1 MYYNTFGWEMIFM
14 ASANWQKHSGGT
26 SVKAQFRHCDKNE
39 RLKVK
44 HANEEIDANLTYK
57 NLSFGIFQGDYKS
70 ACHAYDERIEY
81 IDKHAGLKKKPRKD
95 RVTCVSW
102 SIPQPEG
109 MSEDMAS
116 KWFTDVYALLTRE
129 YSEVLG
135 ASVHFDEVHEYVDAS
150 TGETTKSRPHMHAF
164 VLPVVEKD
172 GFRRLIGKD
181 FSKRDKMIQL
191 NNSIQKLTEDKYPG
205 YTFMTGV
212 KHPGKYQSVE
222 DSKRQS
228 KIMKALQDDFDV
240 YKSNALQVIEQERAK
255 FKAEVAVANKKLAER
270 EQAVAVRESNAKAK
284 EEQTDAY
291 VINVKDIEKS
301 TDVSE
306 HAFANW
312 KYVNK
317 EGKIVDFS
325 HWFEKFVK
333 EQNKAANAK
342 KQKAKPSL
350 AAPKPVDYAQKAL
363 GVIGEQ
369 LVNKA
374 VQAASESI
382 KRKTLSTPPSLHE
395 DESDEWSL

>member
-1 MYYNTFGWEMIFM
+1 M
-14 ASANWQKHSGGT
+14 ASANWLKMSGGT
-26 SVKAQFRHCDKNE
+26 DVKSKFRHCDKDE

-44 HANEEIDANLTYK
+44 HANEEIDTNLTHK
-57 NLSFGIFQGDYKS
+57 NLSFGIFQQDYKS

-116 KWFTDVYALLTRE
+116 KWFTDVYGLLNTE
-129 YSEVLG
+129 YSDVLG

-228 KIMKALQDDFDV
+228 KIMKALQDDFDD

-255 FKAEVAVANKKLAER
+255 FKAEVVVANKKLAER
-270 EQAVAVRESNAKAK
+270 EHAVAVRESNAKAK
-284 EEQTDAY
+284 EEQIDAY
-291 VINVKDIEKS
+291 VIQVKDIEES
-301 TDVSE
+301 VDVSE
-306 HAFANW
+306 NAFANW
-312 KYVNK
+312 KYVRK
-317 EGKIVDFS
+317 DGTTVDFRR
-325 HWFEKFVK
+325 WYEMFVK
-333 EQNKAANAK
+333 EQTKAANTK

-350 AAPKPVDYAQKAL
+350 TAPKPVDYAQKAL

>member
-1 MYYNTFGWEMIFM
+1 M

-39 RLKVK
+39 RLKAK
-44 HANEEIDANLTYK
+44 HANEEIDTNLTYK
-57 NLSFGIFQGDYKS
+57 NLSFGIFQQDYKS

-102 SIPQPEG
+102 SISQPEG
-109 MSEDMAS
+109 MSEDIAS
-116 KWFTDVYALLTRE
+116 KWFTDVYALLNTE
-129 YSEVLG
+129 YSDVLG
-135 ASVHFDEVHEYVDAS
+135 ASAHFDEVHEYVDAS
-150 TGETTKSRPHMHAF
+150 TGETVMSRPHMHVF

-172 GFRRLIGKD
+172 GFRRLVGKD

-228 KIMKALQDDFDV
+228 KIMKALQDDFDA
-240 YKSNALQVIEQERAK
+240 YKSNALQVIEQERTK

-270 EQAVAVRESNAKAK
+270 EHAVVVRESNAKAK

-291 VINVKDIEKS
+291 EINVKDIEKS
-301 TDVSE
+301 IDVSE
-306 HAFANW
+306 NAFANW
-312 KYVNK
+312 QYVRK
-317 EGKIVDFS
+317 DGTTIDFRR
-325 HWFEKFVK
+325 WYALFVK
-333 EQNKAANAK
+333 EQTKAANTK
-342 KQKAKPSL
+342 KQKAKPQLST
-350 AAPKPVDYAQKAL
+350 PKPVDYTQKAI
-363 GVIGEQ
+363 GVIGKQ
-369 LVNKA
+369 LVDKA
-374 VQAASESI
+374 VQEVHEVA
-382 KRKTLSTPPSLHE
+382 KRKTLSTPPSW
-395 DESDEWSL
+395 DEQSGDELSY